1 MGVGC
6 CSASEIV
13 RYCSIAPVDGDACN
27 GHCARNGE
35 GYGDCL
41 SSIGR
46 VGGWRVDGHC
56 GDADG
61 VDCYGSC
68 ALACGAAVVCGGYCD
83 GEGAGGGIGVSIAS
97 RSSGKIVKCAAVAP
111 VDCD

>member
-1 MGVGC
+1 MRVRC
-6 CSASEIV
+6 CCASEIV
-13 RYCSIAPVDGDACN
+13 SCCSIAPVDGDACN
-27 GHCARNGE
+27 GHSARNGE

-46 VGGWRVDGHC
+46 VGGWRVDGDC

-83 GEGAGGGIGVSIAS
+83 GEGAGGIVGVSIAS
-97 RSSGKIVKCAAVAP
+97 RSSRKIVNWAAVAP
-111 VDCD
+111 VDRD